1 MEKMLRRQEAIWIQ
15 STFGFNDDEQ
25 IMERTGE
32 KELHVEEIANTE
44 LDKKFVRILPDDI
57 SNNLLGQS
65 NQKPRRKRRLA

>member
-1 MEKMLRRQEAIWIQ
+1 MLRRQEAIWIQ